1 MMKYSSNQCFYTMWK
16 NFCTFYFKSYVWKPV
31 SATSKKKKKS
41 IHNSKFQLIDFWE
54 KQLLAVIYM
63 NDVIFSF
70 SKFWVNKLGFF

>member
-1 MMKYSSNQCFYTMWK
+1 MYGSQFL
-16 NFCTFYFKSYVWKPV
+16 PLQ
-31 SATSKKKKKS
+31 KKKKKS

-70 SKFWVNKLGFF
+70 SKFWVNKLLFFLSGGNGPP